1 MWVYGYSCQYLW
13 RPSGPRC
20 IEYIQRM
27 VGGQR
32 GTVMW
37 PSSGHLFIPVQA
49 QLATHRYP
57 FLKYKEKWRWHT
69 VFTRSNVP
77 GSTPRYKSHG
87 SECTLKKGNCVKNGC
102 NPSTFNP
109 TLEFK
114 LINCTSNH
122 VTTVRLKIH
131 SSILKRRKHKNCA
144 VIQVFM
150 DLTACCMQPN
160 IFCHLFWFFH
170 ICEDNAIHLLGDSLL
185 LLTVE
190 VQPLLMTRFTIA
202 AGWDSHSRSS
212 RSYLPVIYLSQ
223 SVT

>member
-1 MWVYGYSCQYLW
+1 MDLNALW
-13 RPSGPRC
+13 K
-20 IEYIQRM
+20 
-27 VGGQR
+27 R
-32 GTVMW
+32 GTMLKMAVI
-37 PSSGHLFIPVQA
+37 PQRLIQHLNSSWLTALQIMS
-49 QLATHRYP
+49 R
-57 FLKYKEKWRWHT
+57 
-69 VFTRSNVP
+69 VFW
-77 GSTPRYKSHG
+77 
-87 SECTLKKGNCVKNGC
+87 
-102 NPSTFNP
+102 
-109 TLEFK
+109 
-114 LINCTSNH
+114 
-122 VTTVRLKIH
+122 LKIH

-212 RSYLPVIYLSQ
+212 RSYLPVICHKVSHRWALGVWTVRINSTD
-223 SVT
+223 SDG